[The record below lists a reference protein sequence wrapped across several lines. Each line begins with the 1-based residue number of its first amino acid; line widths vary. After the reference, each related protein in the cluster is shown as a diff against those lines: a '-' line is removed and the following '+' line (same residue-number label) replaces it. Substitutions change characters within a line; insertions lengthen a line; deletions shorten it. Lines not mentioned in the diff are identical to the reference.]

1 MSDNNQETKQ
11 QYDYI
16 ADVCIDEDFAY
27 EQWQKGIAVGKK
39 LSDDIYNKDDEWPLY
54 THNCFPLVKHDN
66 LNAAYET
73 IRYYWNK
80 SFPDAP
86 DKFKVIATKNQH
98 NEVSEYLKKMYTALY
113 GVNDYLRL
121 CTEIVEVMPVMKER
135 GLTHNFMCT
144 NYLVAANPGCGFSE
158 IARTMFNL
166 LNKMGLFEKPNQNNI
181 YWDFVVGEKTENG
194 CHCTD
199 DILDILR
206 EEENQGTTVGF
217 DICYFLDKNKYPELR
232 SFLRSLNRYQDD
244 YIFLFRIPFLEK
256 EALKD
261 IREVLSDIVNIKEII
276 VTPPSD
282 IVLLDFLTDRLSRGQ
297 YHIDN
302 EAIELYFNKIK
313 EEKRD
318 GRFYGFKTAEKICNE
333 ICWLKAK
340 SQCDSLN
347 AGIEPNESL
356 IEVKDIENLCG
367 KIEKNRNGYD
377 MLNELIGMD
386 AITEQIKQIVAQ
398 VKLSISN
405 KTFDRPCIHMRFL
418 GAPGT
423 GKTTVARII
432 GKILKDEKILSKGEF
447 IECAARSLCGEYVG
461 QTAPRTAAVCRDA
474 YGSVLFIDEAYS
486 LYTGGD
492 SSNDYGREAL
502 ATLIAEMENH
512 RDDMVVIMAGYTDD
526 MNTLMKG
533 NAGLR
538 SRMPYMIEFKTYTRK
553 QLYEIFMLMV
563 SKHFRY
569 TQEFDDVA
577 KTYFDNLS
585 DNIYKSKEFANARFV
600 RNLYERT
607 WSKAALRVTF
617 SSKGVASGSDVV
629 IIDKCSLGDEGIILV
644 AEDFRSASS
653 DKEFSENIG
662 STITPV
668 GFKK

>member
-1 MSDNNQETKQ
+1 MSDNNQQTNQ
-11 QYDYI
+11 SDYF
-16 ADVCIDEDFAY
+16 ACVCIDEAFAY
-27 EQWQKGIAVGKK
+27 EMWQKGIAVGKK
-39 LSDDIYNKDDEWPLY
+39 LSDDVYNRDDEWPIF
-54 THNCFPLVKHDN
+54 THNVFPLVKHN
-66 LNAAYET
+66 NINAAYDT
-73 IRYYWNK
+73 IKYHWDK

-86 DKFKVIATKNQH
+86 DKFKVIVTKNNH
-98 NEVSEYLKKMYTALY
+98 DEASEYLKKMFISMY
-113 GVNDYLRL
+113 GTNDYLRL
-121 CTEIVEVMPVMKER
+121 CTEIKDVLPVMKER
-135 GLTHNFMCT
+135 DLLHNFMCT

-158 IARTMFNL
+158 IARTLYNL
-166 LNKMGLFEKPNQNNI
+166 LKKLELFETPNKNNI
-181 YWDFVVGEKTENG
+181 YWDFVVGERTENG
-194 CHCTD
+194 RHSVD
-199 DILDILR
+199 DILDIIR
-206 EEENQGTTVGF
+206 EEDNKYTTVAL
-217 DICYFLDKNKYPELR
+217 DICYFLDKNKHPELR
-232 SFLRSLNRYQDD
+232 NFLRLLNRYQDD
-244 YIFLFRIPFLEK
+244 YIFLFRVPFLEK
-256 EALKD
+256 DALRD
-261 IREVLSDIVNIKEII
+261 IREVLSDIVNIKEIV

-282 IVLLDFLTDRLSRGQ
+282 IVLLDFLVDKLSCGQ

-302 EAIELYFNKIK
+302 DAIKLYFNKIK

-340 SQCDSLN
+340 SQCDCIN
-347 AGIEPNESL
+347 AGSEPNKRL
-356 IEVKDIENLCG
+356 IEAKDIENLCG
-367 KIEKNRNGYD
+367 KIEKDRNGYD
-377 MLNELIGMD
+377 MLNELIGMESI
-386 AITEQIKQIVAQ
+386 AEQIKQIVAQ

-447 IECAARSLCGEYVG
+447 IECSARSLCGEYIG

-486 LYTGGD
+486 LYTGEG
-492 SSNDYGREAL
+492 SGQDYGREAL

-538 SRMPYMIEFKTYTRK
+538 SRMPYMLDFKTYTRT

-569 TQEFDDVA
+569 TQEFSDTVKA
-577 KTYFDNLS
+577 YFDILPDS
-585 DNIYKSKEFANARFV
+585 IYNSKEFANARFV

-607 WSKAALRVTF
+607 WSKAALRITF
-617 SSKGVASGSDVV
+617 SSKSINLGDTP
-629 IIDKCSLGDEGIILV
+629 IIDKYSLGDEGIILV

-653 DKEFSENIG
+653 EKEFSENLG
-662 STITPV
+662 STIAPV

>member
-1 MSDNNQETKQ
+1 MSDNNQQTTQ
-11 QYDYI
+11 NDYY
-16 ADVCIDEDFAY
+16 ARVCIDEVFAY
-27 EQWQKGIAVGKK
+27 EMWQKGIAAGKK
-39 LSDDIYNKDDEWPLY
+39 LSDDVYNRDDEWPLY

-66 LNAAYET
+66 LNAVYET
-73 IRYYWNK
+73 IKYHWNK
-80 SFPDAP
+80 SYPDAP
-86 DKFKVIATKNQH
+86 DKFKVIATINQH
-98 NEVSEYLKKMYTALY
+98 NEVSEYLKKMYTSLY
-113 GVNDYLRL
+113 GVNSYLRL
-121 CTEIVEVMPVMKER
+121 CTEIVDVLPVMKER
-135 GLTHNFMCT
+135 GLLHNFMCT

-158 IARTMFNL
+158 IARTLYNL
-166 LNKMGLFEKPNQNNI
+166 LKSLELFETPNKNNI

-194 CHCTD
+194 SHCVD
-199 DILDILR
+199 DIIDILR
-206 EEENQGTTVGF
+206 EDDNKYTTVGL
-217 DICYFLDKNKYPELR
+217 DICYFLNKDKHFELR
-232 SFLRSLNRYQDD
+232 NFLRRLNRYQDD
-244 YIFLFRIPFLEK
+244 YIFLFRVPFLEK

-261 IREVLSDIVNIKEII
+261 IRNILTDIVNIKEII

-282 IVLLDFLTDRLSRGQ
+282 IVLLDFLVDKLSCGQ

-318 GRFYGFKTAEKICNE
+318 GRFYGFKTAEKIIND
-333 ICWLKAK
+333 ICWMKAK
-340 SQCDSLN
+340 SQCDSVN
-347 AGIEPNESL
+347 AGLAPNESM
-356 IEVKDIENLCG
+356 IEAKDIETLCA

-377 MLNELIGMD
+377 MLNDLIGMD
-386 AITEQIKQIVAQ
+386 SIVAQIKQIVAQ

-474 YGSVLFIDEAYS
+474 YGSVLFIDEAYA
-486 LYTGGD
+486 LYTGD
-492 SSNDYGREAL
+492 STNDYGREAL

-538 SRMPYMIEFKTYTRK
+538 SRMPYMIEFKTYTRT

-569 TQEFDDVA
+569 TQEFDDTA
-577 KTYFDNLS
+577 KTYFDNLPDS
-585 DNIYKSKEFANARFV
+585 IYNSKEFANARFV

-617 SSKGVASGSDVV
+617 SAKNLSQGYNSA
-629 IIDKCSLGDEGIILV
+629 IIDKKSLGEDSIILV

-653 DKEFSENIG
+653 EKEFSENLG

-668 GFKK
+668 GFKR

>member
-1 MSDNNQETKQ
+1 MSDNNQQTTQ
-11 QYDYI
+11 SDYF
-16 ADVCIDEDFAY
+16 ACVCIDEAFAY
-27 EQWQKGIAVGKK
+27 EMWQKGIATGKK
-39 LSDDIYNKDDEWPLY
+39 LSDDVYGRNDEWPIF
-54 THNCFPLVKHDN
+54 THNFFPLVKHDN
-66 LNAAYET
+66 INAAYET
-73 IRYYWNK
+73 IKYHWDK
-80 SFPDAP
+80 SYPDAP
-86 DKFKVIATKNQH
+86 DKYKVIAIKNNH
-98 NEVSEYLKKMYTALY
+98 DEISEYFKKMCISMY
-113 GVNDYLRL
+113 GTNDYLRL
-121 CTEIVEVMPVMKER
+121 CAEIINVLPVMKER
-135 GLTHNFMCT
+135 DLTHNFMCT

-166 LNKMGLFEKPNQNNI
+166 LKKMNLFETPNKNNI
-181 YWDFVVGEKTENG
+181 YWDFVVGERTENG
-194 CHCTD
+194 FHSVD
-199 DILDILR
+199 DIIDILR
-206 EEENQGTTVGF
+206 EDDNKYTTVAF
-217 DICYFLDKNKYPELR
+217 DICYFLDKNKHPELR
-232 SFLRSLNRYQDD
+232 NFLCRLNRYQDD
-244 YIFLFRIPFLEK
+244 YIFLFRVPFLEK
-256 EALKD
+256 NALKD
-261 IREVLSDIVNIKEII
+261 IKDMLTDIVSIKEII

-282 IVLLDFLTDRLSRGQ
+282 IVLLDFLVDKLSRSG
-297 YHIDN
+297 YHINN

-333 ICWLKAK
+333 ICWLKVK
-340 SQCDSLN
+340 SQCDSIN
-347 AGIEPNESL
+347 AGIAPNESL
-356 IEVKDIENLCG
+356 IEAKDIDKLCT
-367 KIEKNRNGYD
+367 KVEKNRNGYD
-377 MLNELIGMD
+377 MLNDLIGMD
-386 AITEQIKQIVAQ
+386 GIAEQIKQIVAQ
-398 VKLSISN
+398 VKMSISN

-486 LYTGGD
+486 LYTGDG

-538 SRMPYMIEFKTYTRK
+538 SRMPYMIEFKTYTRT

-563 SKHFRY
+563 SKHFRC
-569 TQEFDDVA
+569 TQEFCDTA
-577 KTYFDNLS
+577 KAYFDSLPNS
-585 DNIYKSKEFANARFV
+585 IYNSKEFANARFV

-607 WSKAALRVTF
+607 WSKAALRITF
-617 SSKGVASGSDVV
+617 SSKSSIMGDTP
-629 IIDKCSLGDEGIILV
+629 IIDKFSLGDDSIILV

-653 DKEFSENIG
+653 EKEFSENLG
-662 STITPV
+662 STIAPV

>member
-1 MSDNNQETKQ
+1 MSDNNQQATQ
-11 QYDYI
+11 SDYF
-16 ADVCIDEDFAY
+16 ACVCIDEVFAY
-27 EQWQKGIAVGKK
+27 EMWQIGIAAGKK
-39 LSDDIYNKDDEWPLY
+39 LSDDVYNRDDEWPLY

-66 LNAAYET
+66 INAVYET
-73 IRYYWNK
+73 IKYHWNR
-80 SFPDAP
+80 SFPDYP

-98 NEVSEYLKKMYTALY
+98 NEVSEYLRKMYTSLY

-135 GLTHNFMCT
+135 GLSYNFMCT

-181 YWDFVVGEKTENG
+181 YWDFVAGERTENG
-194 CHCTD
+194 CHSAD

-206 EEENQGTTVGF
+206 EDENTGTTVGI
-217 DICYFLDKNKYPELR
+217 DICYFLDKNKHPELR
-232 SFLRSLNRYQDD
+232 NFLRRLNRYQGD
-244 YIFLFRIPFLEK
+244 YIFLFRVPFLEK
-256 EALKD
+256 DALRD
-261 IREVLSDIVNIKEII
+261 IREILSDILNIKEII

-282 IVLLDFLTDRLSRGQ
+282 IVLLDFLTDKLSCGQ

-318 GRFYGFKTAEKICNE
+318 GRFYGFKTAAKICND

-340 SQCDSLN
+340 SQCDSIN
-347 AGIEPNESL
+347 AGIEPNETT
-356 IEVKDIENLCG
+356 IVAKDIETLCG

-377 MLNELIGMD
+377 MLAELIGMD
-386 AITEQIKQIVAQ
+386 SITEQIKQIVAQ

-486 LYTGGD
+486 LYTGD
-492 SSNDYGREAL
+492 STNDYGREAL

-538 SRMPYMIEFKTYTRK
+538 SRMPYMIEFKTYTRS
-553 QLYEIFMLMV
+553 QLFDIFMLMV

-569 TQEFDDVA
+569 TQEFSDTA
-577 KTYFDNLS
+577 KKYFDSLPDS
-585 DNIYKSKEFANARFV
+585 IYNSKEFANARFV

-607 WSKAALRVTF
+607 WSKAALRITF
-617 SSKGVASGSDVV
+617 SAKDFTLGDGP
-629 IIDKCSLGDEGIILV
+629 IIDKNSLGEDGIILV

-653 DKEFSENIG
+653 DKEFSENLNN
-662 STITPV
+662 TMTPV